1 MPWLRGVEVTVI
13 RKTRLITKGVSVGA
27 AALLAMQVFAGSGMA
42 ALPSANVEDQAAP
55 TFYSPGNNP
64 GLRSTFTNTDTS
76 TLSKLFAKVQ
86 VFDASSIA
94 NVFVTKNGVALA
106 PSTCTVEPGT
116 LIVDCSFKTVR
127 PRDVVR
133 VALEVVAASTSVHP
147 IDRELVGHDRARVR
161 RRRQQPRGHVAGS

>member
-86 VFDASSIA
+86 VSSGSSIA

-106 PSTCTVEPGT
+106 RELHRRAGHADRRLQLQDRAPTRRG
-116 LIVDCSFKTVR
+116 
-127 PRDVVR
+127 
-133 VALEVVAASTSVHP
+133 ASRAGGRCRQRGRAT